1 MITISQEQHGLWS
14 VPGLCELDPTLGQVV
29 LNRTAFPEA
38 AKEIFFRRGS
48 AAQQLTKA
56 IEKKSSAVL
65 VVVGASSSK
74 TQSIQESLQRVFSL
88 VRKVQI
94 FEVQGHADHQT
105 IRNGIEAVHRTD
117 PDHLIVIGGGTT
129 LDVGKAIAGLAHQE
143 GGEGITPFQ
152 TGERELNPDKVLPWI
167 AVPTTSGTGSESTN
181 NAVVELG
188 EEKRS
193 IRRIP
198 PPAMIIADPC
208 LTDSLPLSSTIIS
221 LVDAMAQSLEVI
233 THAAA
238 TPAVQ
243 ALSLAAFLNLVQG
256 MQVLIQDEK
265 DPSGEW
271 VPSDKEGSSAR
282 ITSAPAAS
290 KLTISPEIRTTLSW
304 GSLLMGIAFAHAGLG
319 LPHALVHFC
328 MKFGLA
334 HGQMVGILLVPGLA
348 VQALS
353 DGESALRLT
362 SVEQAFINSAEE
374 NSLNLSFDHETT
386 TSADLDFSKLLS
398 WLEGSIS
405 KLFARVG
412 LATSLQ
418 KAGLSAADLD
428 WITAQEHALGA
439 SFGVPKRRA
448 TRDELRAV
456 LQKAWSKQSS

>member
-1 MITISQEQHGLWS
+1 Q
-14 VPGLCELDPTLGQVV
+14 
-29 LNRTAFPEA
+29 RTTFPKA
-38 AKEIFFRRGS
+38 AKEIFFGRGS
-48 AAQQLTKA
+48 AAQQLAKA
-56 IEKKSSAVL
+56 VEKKSSDML

-74 TQSIQESLQRVFSL
+74 TQSIQECLQKIFQAA
-88 VRKVQI
+88 RKVQI
-94 FEVQGHADHQT
+94 FEVQGHADQQT
-105 IRNGIEAVHRTD
+105 IRGGIEAVHRID
-117 PDHLIVIGGGTT
+117 PDHLLVIGGGTT
-129 LDVGKAIAGLAHQE
+129 LDVGKAIAGLARQE
-143 GGEGITPFQ
+143 GGEEITPFQ

-193 IRRIP
+193 IRKIP

-243 ALSLAAFLNLVQG
+243 TLSLAAFLNLAQG
-256 MQVLIQDEK
+256 MQALIQDEK
-265 DPSGEW
+265 NPPGERASSNKDG
-271 VPSDKEGSSAR
+271 PSAR
-282 ITSAPAAS
+282 IPSAPTAS

-334 HGQMVGILLVPGLA
+334 HGQMVGMLLVPGLA

-353 DGESALRLT
+353 DGESALRLAR
-362 SVEQAFINSAEE
+362 VEQAFINSAEE
-374 NSLNLSFDHETT
+374 ISLNISFDQETT
-386 TSADLDFSKLLS
+386 ASADFYFSRLLG
-398 WLEGSIS
+398 WLEGSIT
-405 KLFARVG
+405 KLFTRVG

-428 WITAQEHALGA
+428 WITAQEYALGA

-448 TRDELRAV
+448 TKDELRTV
-456 LQKAWSKQSS
+456 LQKAWSK